1 MNVATIRKVPGK
13 QLWYIV
19 GEPGKKYKSYGA
31 AKKRLDQI
39 EMFKHMKGKK
49 RKSSDTIALR
59 VACGQYCPVCG
70 MPTQYDDAT
79 DSFVCRCGYVGPNA
93 PAAPATVIA
102 GADIYER
109 FNELT
114 QAIGVAECDE
124 SEEAAHLRELDEL
137 LRKRDETL
145 EAIKAG
151 DKEKKSS
158 AAASKAKLSDA
169 LQRAAA
175 ANPRLAS
182 ILGKTT
188 EMNMR
193 PTDMAAELRAIAAKI
208 DASHEPSRQLVA
220 SDIRRVIA
228 AMEREAAIPG
238 LEKLDEN
245 ALLKLSQKMLT
256 AIQAKSAGD
265 LLPLLMEMDAMMG
278 SDAVKEAL
286 FKARAEKQKGQL
298 YKGTPRGNA

>member
-1 MNVATIRKVPGK
+1 MNIATIRKVPGK

-49 RKSSDTIALR
+49 RKSNAVIAAR
-59 VACGQYCPVCG
+59 VACGPCCPVCG
-70 MPTQYDDAT
+70 MPMRYDDAT
-79 DSFVCRCGYVGPNA
+79 DSFACQCGYVGPNA

-109 FNELT
+109 FDELT
-114 QAIGVAECDE
+114 QAIGRAECDE
-124 SEEAAHLRELDEL
+124 SEEVAHLRELDEL
-137 LRKRDETL
+137 VRKRDETL
-145 EAIKAG
+145 DAIKEG
-151 DKEKKSS
+151 DKAKTA
-158 AAASKAKLSDA
+158 AAASKARLDSA
-169 LQRAAA
+169 LRQAAA
-175 ANPRLAS
+175 SNPRLAS
-182 ILGKTT
+182 IIGET
-188 EMNMR
+188 MDVH
-193 PTDMAAELRAIAAKI
+193 PTDVAAGLRAIASRL
-208 DASHEPSRQLVA
+208 DASSKPSKQLVA
-220 SDIRRVIA
+220 SAIRSLIA
-228 AMEREAAIPG
+228 SMEREAAIPG
-238 LEKLDEN
+238 LEKLDEG

-298 YKGTPRGNA
+298 YKGTPRGDA